1 MCMYAYVYVLHNVSV
16 IPYNTYFF
24 TYTHNFYIY
33 NKFCVHIF
41 TCVYVKIVH
50 GTNSAT
56 YYFIQ
61 SYLK

>member
-1 MCMYAYVYVLHNVSV
+1 MLMYMFYITYLLYHITHTFLH
-16 IPYNTYFF
+16 I
-24 TYTHNFYIY
+24 HIIFYIY